1 MQTAWSEV
9 EVAGDLGALE
19 GALHE
24 DFLAVGPLGFVLSTE
39 AWLDRH
45 RSGALQR
52 EALRLDEPAVRV
64 FGGDAAPVQR
74 VTYHGAPDAGRFRA
88 THGLVRE
95 GGRWRIAGLQLSAI
109 GGPPAQA

>member
-1 MQTAWSEV
+1 MQTAWSEA

-19 GALHE
+19 
-24 DFLAVGPLGFVLSTE
+24 
-39 AWLDRH
+39 
-45 RSGALQR
+45 GALQR
-52 EALRLDEPAVRV
+52 EALRLDEPAVPV